1 MQRARNETASSPGK
15 PRSRGTRPLDIALQ
29 GGGAHGAFTWG
40 VLDRLLEDQRIAICG
55 ISGTSAGAMNA
66 VVLASGLL
74 HGGNAGARD
83 ALREFWSQVASASAN
98 PLSRGLFGAVFGNA
112 FSTWSPM
119 SAYFDFT
126 AASRILSPYQFNPF
140 NLNPL
145 RDIVADIVDF
155 EAIRASD
162 LPRLF
167 VAATHVRSGRMRIFR
182 NAELSVDALMA
193 SACLPT
199 LFQAVEID
207 GEAYWDG
214 GYMGNPSLFPLIEE
228 TPANDL
234 LLVQVNP
241 SQRETVPTRSPEI
254 LERIDEITFQG
265 SLIKEL
271 RTVAMLQRL
280 IRAEGRPGHQYREP
294 LFGQIDALSMHRLEG
309 GETLGAMGASSKL
322 DTDWTSLQRL
332 HREGYASADAWLSV
346 NFTHLGRRSSFDL
359 SREFGT
365 SRATEA

>member
-1 MQRARNETASSPGK
+1 MTAVSTQGKAARRHK
-15 PRSRGTRPLDIALQ
+15 RVMRRIDIALQ

-40 VLDRLLEDQRIAICG
+40 VLDRLLEDQRIEICG

-66 VVLASGLL
+66 VVMASGLL
-74 HGGNAGARD
+74 QGGKAGARD
-83 ALREFWSQVASASAN
+83 ALLEFWSAVGASSAN
-98 PLSRGLFGAVFGNA
+98 PLSRGLFGAIFGNA
-112 FSTWSPM
+112 FSTWSPI
-119 SAYFDFT
+119 SAYLDL
-126 AASRILSPYQFNPF
+126 AGASRMLSPYQFNPF

-145 RDIVADIVDF
+145 RGIVANIVDF
-155 EAIRASD
+155 EAIRTSG
-162 LPRLF
+162 LPRVF
-167 VAATHVRSGRMRIFR
+167 VAATQVRSGRIRIFR
-182 NAELSVDALMA
+182 NEELSVDALMA

-241 SQRETVPTRSPEI
+241 SRRERVPTSTSEI

-280 IRAEGRPGHQYREP
+280 IRDEGRPGHEYREA
-294 LFGQIDALSMHRLEG
+294 LFGQIDSLSMHRLEG
-309 GETLGAMGASSKL
+309 GEALGALGSSSKL
-322 DTDWTSLQRL
+322 DTDWASLQRL
-332 HREGYASADAWLSV
+332 HRDGYASADEWLRV

-365 SRATEA
+365 PRATEA